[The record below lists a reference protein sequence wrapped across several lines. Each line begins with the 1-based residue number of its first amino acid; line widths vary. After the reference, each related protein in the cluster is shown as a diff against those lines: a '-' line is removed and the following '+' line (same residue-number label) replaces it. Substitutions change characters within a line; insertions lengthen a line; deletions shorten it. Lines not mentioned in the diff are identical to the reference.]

1 MMASKLCQSAS
12 RICVNRVTPSAFR
25 VATRMIGNSLVGT
38 FSGFQPTTTFGVG
51 ANSNC
56 KSIGNNNNNNYP
68 LNQYQVRFRM
78 TKAKRKRLI
87 RHKRRAVL
95 EEKGKELQKPPG
107 YFPID
112 TVVENVTPR
121 SVTQELIVSYDE
133 TDKAE
138 LEKRRAK
145 LATQI
150 PLRHHMTGL
159 KMSDR
164 VRRLFDMNNGNQKEV
179 VQYQKLSG
187 MSLFQMREGDTGSSG
202 VQGMFYVKVIV
213 FIVVPCFKSDTFSTF
228 DYYFTV
234 VALTSRIQQLQT
246 HLRTHKKDKSTKRGL
261 LKLTVRR
268 RKLLDYLERK
278 DFTSYR
284 KVVKSLGLARR

>member
-1 MMASKLCQSAS
+1 MASKLCQSAS

-56 KSIGNNNNNNYP
+56 KSIGNNNNNNNYP

-202 VQGMFYVKVIV
+202 VQ
-213 FIVVPCFKSDTFSTF
+213 
-228 DYYFTV
+228 V